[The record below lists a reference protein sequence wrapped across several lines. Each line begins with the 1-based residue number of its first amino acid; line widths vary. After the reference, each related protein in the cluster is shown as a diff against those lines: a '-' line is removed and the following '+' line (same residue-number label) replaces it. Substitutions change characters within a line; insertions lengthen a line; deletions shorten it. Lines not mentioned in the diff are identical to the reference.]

1 MTCIK
6 FVNGLSSLTELRFSG
21 TPHKFKKNKLI
32 MFMERSYLHFS
43 VILESKVITN
53 KMFFLFFT
61 NANKSKR
68 MLYSSFIKI
77 INKKVIYWFARR
89 LYTNLFLRGRV
100 TSSKLLEFSDCQ
112 EISGGVTGS

>member
-1 MTCIK
+1 
-6 FVNGLSSLTELRFSG
+6 
-21 TPHKFKKNKLI
+21 

-61 NANKSKR
+61 NAKKTKECC
-68 MLYSSFIKI
+68 SSFIKI

-89 LYTNLFLRGRV
+89 LYTN
-100 TSSKLLEFSDCQ
+100 KPLLKRKGYFFK
-112 EISGGVTGS
+112 ITGIL

>member
-1 MTCIK
+1 
-6 FVNGLSSLTELRFSG
+6 
-21 TPHKFKKNKLI
+21 

-89 LYTNLFLRGRV
+89 LYTN
-100 TSSKLLEFSDCQ
+100 KPLLKRKGYFFK
-112 EISGGVTGS
+112 ITGIL